1 MSVKANIIS
10 NYIGQITIAVLNFI
24 FIPTY
29 IKYIGIEAYGL
40 VGMFAVL
47 QMALNTLDGS
57 IIPLISREM
66 SCYLGGTKPLESLRN
81 LLRTA
86 EVLCLLFGI
95 IFISA
100 VCLFADFLSTNWFI
114 VEKLPS
120 ELIAQ
125 AIRIAVFVVALR
137 ALEDLYKGVLAGL
150 QKQVVQNSIA
160 VICAIFRFVGVIYAL
175 KYIDASIKTFYYWQ
189 LLSSIITT
197 FAYIVVCY
205 KSIPGMLSQSQF
217 KTEEIKNNLGFSIGS
232 FSFALSSF
240 INTQADKIIIS
251 KLLPLTE
258 VAYYTLASSIS
269 NVLLMISHP
278 VTLAFYPKIVTLRSQ
293 EQHES
298 AAQNYHLNCQIINL
312 TCGVAVFSLIFYG
325 EYIIGYWTQNP
336 ELTINVLPYVRLLAL
351 SMYILINANTNL
363 LLPYIAG
370 QPITSGKISGFSIIF
385 VFCSTIPLAYYFK
398 AFGAAYGN
406 MIQNLCLFL
415 AFPLCFNCYLKQ
427 EQKSWF
433 FKDFLIPTLSICVLF
448 YTSIYFNF
456 VNTIDLNGLLKT
468 IIIAF
473 VIFILSSFSCNE
485 IRNKI
490 KAYFQKV
497 NDSNLRKD

>member
-10 NYIGQITIAVLNFI
+10 NYIGQITIAILNFI

-40 VGMFAVL
+40 IGMFAVL
-47 QMALNTLDGS
+47 QIALNTLDGG

-66 SCYLGGTKPLESLRN
+66 SCYLGGSKPLESLRN
-81 LLRTA
+81 LLRTT
-86 EVLCLLFGI
+86 EILCLIFGA
-95 IFISA
+95 IFISI

-137 ALEDLYKGVLAGL
+137 ALEDLYKGVLTGL
-150 QKQVVQNSIA
+150 QKQVVQNSLA

-175 KYIDASIKTFYYWQ
+175 KYFDASIKTYYYWQ
-189 LLSSIITT
+189 LLSSVITT

-205 KSIPGMLSQSQF
+205 NSIPGMITQSHF
-217 KTEEIKNNLGFSIGS
+217 KYEEIKNNLRFTIGS

-258 VAYYTLASSIS
+258 VAYYTLASSIT

-298 AAQNYHLNCQIINL
+298 AVLNYHLNCQIINL

-325 EYIIGYWTQNP
+325 ECIIGYWTQNP
-336 ELTINVLPYVRLLAL
+336 ELTTNVLPYVRLLAL

-370 QPITSGKISGFSIIF
+370 QPITSGKISGFGIIL
-385 VFCSTIPLAYYFK
+385 VFCSTLPLVYYFK
-398 AFGAAYGN
+398 ALGAAYGN
-406 MIQNLCLFL
+406 IIQNLCIFL
-415 AFPLCFNCYLKQ
+415 AFPLCFNCYIKP
-427 EQKSWF
+427 EQKPWF
-433 FKDFLIPTLSICVLF
+433 FKDFLIPTITIAILF
-448 YTSIYFNF
+448 YITSLCGF
-456 VNTIDLNGLLKT
+456 VNTADLKDVIICIFIA
-468 IIIAF
+468 IIILA
-473 VIFILSSFSCNE
+473 ISSFACDKVRE
-485 IRNKI
+485 KI
-490 KAYFQKV
+490 IQKF
-497 NDSNLRKD
+497 S